1 VPAVL
6 NSFPDAD
13 KTRFWASGRLPF
25 TLTADVNIPN
35 SPSKKIMFVGVHA
48 RANTGST
55 PADALSRYNMRK
67 FDVEALKDTLDAQF
81 ATLPIIMMGDFNDDI
96 DFTVATTAGVP
107 NNQTSYVAYNNDPTR
122 YNMHTRA
129 LSDAGLK
136 STVGFSDMI
145 DHLISSNEL
154 STQYIA
160 NSARVSNAESYV
172 TSYGTTTSDHYS
184 VMARFNLA
192 PINPCLTTLL
202 LVSPTDDYASGTQ
215 TKQAS
220 STNGKIT
227 ATNSI
232 TGTANTTYQAK
243 VVELNAGFKADN
255 GTIFRAEIG
264 GCN

>member
-35 SPSKKIMFVGVHA
+35 TPSKRIMFIGVHG
-48 RANTGST
+48 RANTGTT
-55 PADALSRYNMRK
+55 PAEALSRYNMRK

-81 ATLPIIMMGDFNDDI
+81 PTLPIVMMGDFNDDI

-107 NNQTSYVAYNNDPTR
+107 NNQTSYIAYNNDPTK
-122 YNMHTRA
+122 YNMNTRS

-145 DHLISSNEL
+145 DHIISSNEL
-154 STQYIA
+154 TTEYIA
-160 NSARVSNAESYV
+160 NSARVSNAESYI
-172 TSYGTTTSDHYS
+172 TSYGSTTSDHYP
-184 VMARFNLA
+184 VMLRFNLA
-192 PINPCLTTLL
+192 VNPCVTVLN
-202 LVSPTDDYASGTQ
+202 LVSPVDDYTSGTQ
-215 TKQAS
+215 IKQAS

-227 ATNSI
+227 ATNAV
-232 TGTANTTYQAK
+232 TGTANATYQAK
-243 VVELNAGFKADN
+243 SVELNAGFKADS